1 MTVIAQTKPR
11 VSTRQST
18 RAKTEP
24 KGIKISLVEVK
35 TEEVKTEEVKTEE
48 AKTEE
53 VKTEE
58 VKTET
63 KQSKFAEYI
72 VEALKYRLASADI
85 IQVNMVQLITGL
97 SQASKKDICTSL
109 DLRYIFSQE
118 IKGNDI
124 SSIARWLR
132 EFTPIIV
139 QFNSDTGRFEGISLS
154 QASLRIAKE
163 NNTSPWQLTK
173 LADTP
178 WDTFKP
184 VPRKKVSDP
193 SLLRV
198 FQSLVREIARKVDTD
213 PASNVTLLLSE
224 FNRMVSNDF
233 TTEFGKVRES
243 VKHMEYITRWT
254 EHQRKIARDAKPESK

>member
-1 MTVIAQTKPR
+1 
-11 VSTRQST
+11 
-18 RAKTEP
+18 
-24 KGIKISLVEVK
+24 
-35 TEEVKTEEVKTEE
+35 
-48 AKTEE
+48 
-53 VKTEE
+53 
-58 VKTET
+58 
-63 KQSKFAEYI
+63 
-72 VEALKYRLASADI
+72 
-85 IQVNMVQLITGL
+85 MVQLITGL
-97 SQASKKDICTSL
+97 SQASKKDICLNL

-118 IKGNDI
+118 IKGNDV
-124 SSIARWLR
+124 SSIAQWLR

-139 QFNSDTGRFEGISLS
+139 QFDGDTGRFQGISLS

-163 NNTSPWQLTK
+163 NDTSPWQLTK

-184 VPRKKVSDP
+184 IPRKKVADP

-233 TTEFGKVRES
+233 TTEFGKVRDS
-243 VKHMEYITRWT
+243 VKHTGYITRWT